1 MASSRANPPAIA
13 WLAAAAVALP
23 FLFAWTQPPL
33 SNFWPL
39 MAAAGCAGLLASLAW
54 LRCKP
59 EGGPAVT
66 RSQLAAILGAGLVL
80 AGVLGSVVDLVQ
92 YFYGDPGWSPWVFP
106 ASMGQAL
113 GNLRQRN
120 QQSTLMGLGAWAA
133 LWWYV
138 RLPQGDWRRG
148 ALQGAV
154 VLMAVSAV
162 ATVSR
167 TGALHWLAIAVL
179 VLLWRRKGTGGMWG
193 ALVPGLLAYGAASVV
208 LPWLLEWRTG
218 VQPENVFGRFTGE
231 IPLCIS
237 RRTLWANV
245 AQLIAQ
251 HSWSGWGWGEL
262 NYAHFVTLFSGER
275 FCDLVDNAHNLPLH
289 LAFTLGVP
297 FALLACVLALV
308 CVWRGRPWAEA
319 QPERQLAWGVLALI
333 GLHSMLEFPLWYG
346 PFQLT
351 AALAVLLLCPWPA
364 ALSHPGVRRWLR
376 FWGALAWLAA
386 LAFCGWL
393 IADYVRVAQLY
404 RPVPQRL
411 AMFEGDTPMAV
422 ARETTFFRDGA
433 EFAAVTTTPVTESNA
448 PQIYPMARRLLHYS
462 PEPRVIEPLIAS
474 ARLLD
479 LPQEAAFYTERYR
492 VAFPEEFARWQKLQP
507 PGRQDAAA
515 AARSSASV
523 N

>member
-1 MASSRANPPAIA
+1 MASSRANPPAA
-13 WLAAAAVALP
+13 AVLAAVAVALP
-23 FLFAWTQPPL
+23 FLFAWTQPPV

-39 MAAAGCAGLLASLAW
+39 MASAACAGLLAALAW

-80 AGVLGSVVDLVQ
+80 AGVLGSVVDLLQ

-106 ASMGQAL
+106 ASLGQAL

-138 RLPQGDWRRG
+138 RVPPGSWRRG
-148 ALQGAV
+148 ALLAAV
-154 VLMAVSAV
+154 LLMAVSAV
-162 ATVSR
+162 STVSR
-167 TGALHWLAIAVL
+167 TGALHWLAIAAL
-179 VLLWRRKGTGGMWG
+179 VLLWRRRGTGGMFRP
-193 ALVPGLLAYGAASVV
+193 AAAGLLAYGAASFA
-208 LPWLLEWRTG
+208 LPWLLEWSTG
-218 VQPENVFGRFTGE
+218 VQPESVFGRFAGE

-245 AQLIAQ
+245 GQLIAQ
-251 HSWSGWGWGEL
+251 QPWTGWGWGEL

-289 LAFTLGVP
+289 LAFTWGVP
-297 FALLACVLALV
+297 FALLACALVLACL
-308 CVWRGRPWAEA
+308 WRGRPWAEA
-319 QPERQLAWGVLALI
+319 RPERQLAWGVLALI

-346 PFQLT
+346 PFQL
-351 AALAVLLLCPWPA
+351 AAVLAVLLLCPWPA
-364 ALSHPGVRRWLR
+364 VLSYPGVRRGLR
-376 FWGALAWLAA
+376 LWGALAGLAA
-386 LAFCGWL
+386 LGFGGWL
-393 IADYVRVAQLY
+393 VADYVRVAQLY
-404 RPVPQRL
+404 RPVAQRL
-411 AMFEGDTPMAV
+411 AMFRGDTPLAV
-422 ARETTFFRDGA
+422 ARETTFFRDAA
-433 EFAAVTTTPVTESNA
+433 EFAAVTTMPVTAANA
-448 PQIYPMARRLLHYS
+448 SQIYPMARRLLHYS

-492 VAFPEEFARWQKLQP
+492 VAFPEDFERWQKLQQQLQIQ
-507 PGRQDAAA
+507 RQDAAPH
-515 AARSSASV
+515 RPPVS
-523 N
+523 